1 MKEILIAANW
11 KMNKGPKDT
20 AEFFQQYLDTVT
32 EDEQGCFAFF
42 PSAICLAETAI
53 GLSGTE
59 ISWGAQNC
67 YFEDSGAFTGE
78 TSPQILSEMGAQMTL
93 VGHSERRHI
102 FNETDEVLNKKVL
115 ALQKWDITPMIC
127 VGETLEQRDAEETD
141 QVISSQLVSSLS
153 GADLEKEFIVAY
165 EPVWAIGTGRVA
177 TPEIAEAAHKTLRS
191 ELVKL
196 VGADRAQKVRI
207 LYGGSAKAENAND
220 LFSQENI
227 DGFLVGGASLEVDS
241 FYAILQA
248 VK

>member
-1 MKEILIAANW
+1 
-11 KMNKGPKDT
+11 
-20 AEFFQQYLDTVT
+20 
-32 EDEQGCFAFF
+32 
-42 PSAICLAETAI
+42 
-53 GLSGTE
+53 
-59 ISWGAQNC
+59 
-67 YFEDSGAFTGE
+67 
-78 TSPQILSEMGAQMTL
+78 MTL